1 MAQPVENNTAVS
13 CHQPITESDVT
24 RDDIARRAY
33 EFYERRGAEP
43 GHDLDDWLMA
53 EVELLALDS
62 KTS

>member
-1 MAQPVENNTAVS
+1 MAQPAENNTVVS
-13 CHQPITESDVT
+13 VQPPIMESYVT

-33 EFYERRGAEP
+33 ELYERRGAEP

>member
-1 MAQPVENNTAVS
+1 MAQSAENNTVVS
-13 CHQPITESDVT
+13 FQQPITESYVA

-33 EFYERRGAEP
+33 ELYERRGAEP
-43 GHDLDDWLMA
+43 GHDLDDWLNA

>member
-1 MAQPVENNTAVS
+1 MAQPAANNTVVS
-13 CHQPITESDVT
+13 FQQPIMESYVT

-33 EFYERRGAEP
+33 ELYERRGAEP

>member
-1 MAQPVENNTAVS
+1 MAQPAENNTAVS
-13 CHQPITESDVT
+13 FHQPITESDVS
-24 RDDIARRAY
+24 RDDITRRAY
-33 EFYERRGAEP
+33 ELYERRGAKP

>member
-1 MAQPVENNTAVS
+1 MAQPAANNTVMS
-13 CHQPITESDVT
+13 VQPPITESDVT

-33 EFYERRGAEP
+33 ELYERRGAEP